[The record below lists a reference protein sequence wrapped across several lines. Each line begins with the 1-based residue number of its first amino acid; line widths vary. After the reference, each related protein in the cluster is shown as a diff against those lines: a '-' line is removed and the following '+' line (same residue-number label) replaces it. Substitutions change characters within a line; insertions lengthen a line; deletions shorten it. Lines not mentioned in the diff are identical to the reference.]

1 LFLQKSIKQFKL
13 KILDEQIFLM
23 FFVWMFLFIYSLI
36 SPLIC
41 TNPIVKQKSGKNIF
55 VSKDVFLLMNLQ
67 YSFYSYVSFIWFMYH
82 KIMGFPNERAGIFY
96 AKLNE
101 FRKKE
106 RTKERKEWTCIL
118 FLTIL
123 QWHFNHG
130 ISYNH
135 WK

>member
-106 RTKERKEWTCIL
+106 KNGHAYF
-118 FLTIL
+118 FLPFCNDTLIMAYPIIIENRL
-123 QWHFNHG
+123 V
-130 ISYNH
+130 
-135 WK
+135 